1 MSEIPIRI
9 MVLVGSNGKATAS
22 VEGDLG
28 WGDLADN
35 IMDWNGSTNS
45 DPDAT
50 DRYIVT
56 ISVPIPAIK
65 EVSALAHPSSP
76 DHKNTELREAT

>member
-35 IMDWNGSTNS
+35 IMDWSGSTSS

-65 EVSALAHPSSP
+65 EVSAHVHPTSP
-76 DHKNTELREAT
+76 SERETA